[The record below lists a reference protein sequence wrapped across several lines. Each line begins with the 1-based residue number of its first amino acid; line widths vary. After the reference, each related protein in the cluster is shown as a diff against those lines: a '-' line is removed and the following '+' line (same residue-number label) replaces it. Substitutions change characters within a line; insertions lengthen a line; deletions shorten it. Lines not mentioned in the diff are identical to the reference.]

1 MARTKDKWTGGS
13 NSFSNI
19 IVWKNSEF
27 GYRDEVKMENI
38 RPQMNKNLSINSSEA
53 SAKEAADTILENLIH
68 C

>member
-1 MARTKDKWTGGS
+1 
-13 NSFSNI
+13 
-19 IVWKNSEF
+19 VWKNSEF

-53 SAKEAADTILENLIH
+53 SAKEAADTMLENLIH

>member
-1 MARTKDKWTGGS
+1 M
-13 NSFSNI
+13 
-19 IVWKNSEF
+19 WKNSEF

-53 SAKEAADTILENLIH
+53 SAKETADTMLENLIH